1 MNDERTQ
8 WLQRQPQ
15 TELAKKL
22 GIAAWILTALILLL
36 VGMMRRVKIPL
47 PDGIS
52 LSFLPPF
59 HAAVNTVAAVVLV
72 ISFLAVI
79 RGRIAL
85 HRRMMMTA
93 MGLSVLF
100 LLSYVAYHFTSHE
113 VKFGDSNLDGVV
125 DAQELTAVGGTRTAY
140 LLDAQ
145 TLLLSTKHHLHVS
158 RHTPLAARSLVF
170 RNRKR
175 TRHRRHLK
183 ATHQIPLARNLPPRS
198 HRPPPARLSPTTRT
212 LDP

>member
-140 LLDAQ
+140 LV
-145 TLLLSTKHHLHVS
+145 LLITHIVAAAVSLPFILFTFIAAWTNQFDKH
-158 RHTPLAARSLVF
+158 
-170 RNRKR
+170 RK
-175 TRHRRHLK
+175 
-183 ATHQIPLARNLPPRS
+183 LARWVFPLWLYVAVTGPVCYWMLKPYY
-198 HRPPPARLSPTTRT
+198 
-212 LDP
+212 